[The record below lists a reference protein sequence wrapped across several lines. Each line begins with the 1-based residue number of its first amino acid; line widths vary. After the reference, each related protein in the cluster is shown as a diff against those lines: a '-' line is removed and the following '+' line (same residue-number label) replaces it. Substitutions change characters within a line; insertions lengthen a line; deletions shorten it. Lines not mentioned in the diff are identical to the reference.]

1 MQKNTAMILA
11 VNLKPMNSFAVV
23 RTFDNYLLANMLMGR
38 LEAENI
44 RCHLK
49 DESTVLADPLLSI
62 AIGGIKVMVHT
73 SQVERALEIIEEVES
88 GKAQAGEEDE
98 EHKEP
103 E

>member
-1 MQKNTAMILA
+1 
-11 VNLKPMNSFAVV
+11 MNSFVVV

-38 LEAENI
+38 LEAEHI

-62 AIGGIKVMVHT
+62 AIGGIKLMVHT
-73 SQVERALEIIEEVES
+73 SQLERALEIIEAVES
-88 GKAQAGEEDE
+88 GQEEYDQPEDE
-98 EHKEP
+98 PQP

>member
-1 MQKNTAMILA
+1 
-11 VNLKPMNSFAVV
+11 MNSFVVV

-44 RCHLK
+44 RCQLK

-73 SQVERALEIIEEVES
+73 SQLERALEIIKEVES
-88 GKAQAGEEDE
+88 GQGQAGEEEDE
-98 EHKEP
+98 ENKEP